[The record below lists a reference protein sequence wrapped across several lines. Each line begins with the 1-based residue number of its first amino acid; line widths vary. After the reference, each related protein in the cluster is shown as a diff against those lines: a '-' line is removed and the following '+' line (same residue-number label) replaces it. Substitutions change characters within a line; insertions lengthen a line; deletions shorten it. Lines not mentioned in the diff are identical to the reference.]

1 MTEMAVSR
9 TGDNLTIDFTKFIR
23 TITKSYDFSRTD
35 ECAVNSNKNLS
46 KLRFEDQ
53 IERLTNPMDR
63 RIE

>member
-23 TITKSYDFSRTD
+23 TITKCNDFSRTN
-35 ECAVNSNKNLS
+35 ECAVNKNLS
-46 KLRFEDQ
+46 KFGLEDQ
-53 IERLTNPMDR
+53 IERLTNPKDR